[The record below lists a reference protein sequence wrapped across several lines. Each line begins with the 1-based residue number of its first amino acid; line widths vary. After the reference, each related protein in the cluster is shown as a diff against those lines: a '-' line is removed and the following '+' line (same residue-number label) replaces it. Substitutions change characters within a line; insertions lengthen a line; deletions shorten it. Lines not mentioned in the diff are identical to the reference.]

1 MKWNFSRLRHCC
13 PGCCSRPLD
22 SVIDVG
28 ASELT
33 IHVGKA
39 GVFSA
44 VGHEHWVEAPI
55 SEGRIREGPD
65 ALVEFAVDAR
75 RMSVKPD
82 EKTSAGERVSI
93 QETMQRTVLE
103 SEKYP
108 EIRFRSTQVTPAGAQ
123 AWKVTGTLTLHGV
136 SKAVVADVRRE
147 SDAYIGTARFNQT
160 DFGIQPVRIAGGVVR
175 VKNQLEINFKI
186 RPRQGN

>member
-1 MKWNFSRLRHCC
+1 
-13 PGCCSRPLD
+13 
-22 SVIDVG
+22 VIDVG

-82 EKTSAGERVSI
+82 EKTSAGERASI